1 MKKILALLSVVILV
15 SCKQE
20 KLSTIKCS
28 PELKS
33 MVVFDVMSY
42 NVENLFDTIDDPNKA
57 DEDFT
62 PTGKLQWNT
71 SKYYEHLNHTVDAI
85 TNKGANFPAIV
96 GLIEVEN
103 GKVLNDLVNTSYLK
117 GKGYQV
123 IWYEGPDERGIDVAM
138 IFDSN
143 RVIVMGSRAIPV
155 VLESLTDP
163 NTRDI
168 LKVSAKIGNE
178 NFEFFVNHW
187 PSRRGGQD
195 ESEMHRIKAASVLRK
210 EVDQILS
217 VNPKANIICMGD
229 FNDFPSNKSIRD
241 VLQAGVS
248 KPEDSNGH
256 SVLFNMMSD
265 FEALKKGTHF
275 YKGEWSPLDQFML
288 SYGMFDKKYLNV
300 NDFEVVS
307 YDFLY
312 YTGKDGVKSP
322 ARVYVGDSYKG
333 GYSDHLPILLHVN

>member
-1 MKKILALLSVVILV
+1 MKKIVVLFILASLV
-15 SCKQE
+15 ACQ
-20 KLSTIKCS
+20 STKPSTKDYSS
-28 PELKS
+28 PQNK
-33 MVVFDVMSY
+33 VAFDIMSY

-71 SKYYEHLNHTVDAI
+71 AKYYEHLNHTVDAI
-85 TNKGANFPAIV
+85 TNKGTNFPAIV

-103 GKVLNDLVNTSYLK
+103 GTALNDLVNTSHLK
-117 GKGYQV
+117 GKGYKV
-123 IWYEGPDERGIDVAM
+123 VWHEGPDERGIDVAL
-138 IFDSN
+138 IYDSN
-143 RVIVMGSRAIPV
+143 RVTLIGSTAIPV
-155 VLESLTDP
+155 ILESVTDP

-168 LKVSAKIGNE
+168 LKVTVKVGSEDFNL
-178 NFEFFVNHW
+178 FVNHW

-217 VNPKANIICMGD
+217 VNPKANVICMGD
-229 FNDFPSNKSIRD
+229 FNDFPSNKSVHD

-248 KPEDSNGH
+248 NEH

-275 YKGEWSPLDQFML
+275 YKGEWSPLDQFIV
-288 SYGMFDKKYLNV
+288 SYGMFDNKCITANS
-300 NDFEVVS
+300 FEVVTS
-307 YDFLY
+307 DFLY
-312 YTGKDGVKSP
+312 YTSKDGVKSP
-322 ARVYVGDSYKG
+322 ARAYVGDSYKG
-333 GYSDHLPILLHVN
+333 GYSDHLPILLRVN

>member
-1 MKKILALLSVVILV
+1 MKKISVLFFIALMV
-15 SCKQE
+15 SCKTT
-20 KLSTIKCS
+20 KLDYNEYSDAAAKA
-28 PELKS
+28 K
-33 MVVFDVMSY
+33 FDLMSY

-71 SKYYEHLNHTVDAI
+71 AKYYEHLNHTVDAI
-85 TNKGANFPAIV
+85 TNKGTNFPAIV

-103 GKVLNDLVNTSYLK
+103 GIVLNDLVNTSFLK

-123 IWYEGPDERGIDVAM
+123 VWYEGPDERGIDVAL
-138 IFDSN
+138 IYDSK
-143 RVIVMGSRAIPV
+143 RVAIVGSKPIPV
-155 VLESLTDP
+155 VLESVSDP

-168 LKVSAKIGNE
+168 LKVSVKVGSE
-178 NFEFFVNHW
+178 DFHLFVNHW

-229 FNDFPSNKSIRD
+229 FNDFPSNKSVHD

-248 KPEDSNGH
+248 NEH

-275 YKGEWSPLDQFML
+275 YKGEWSPLDQFMV
-288 SYGMFDKKYLNV
+288 SYGMFDNKCVSANSL
-300 NDFEVVS
+300 EVVS

-312 YTGKDGVKSP
+312 YTSKDGVKSP
-322 ARVYVGDSYKG
+322 ARAYVGDSYKG
-333 GYSDHLPILLHVN
+333 GYSDHLPILMHVN

>member
-1 MKKILALLSVVILV
+1 MKKIGVLFVIAVMV
-15 SCKQE
+15 SCKITKPGVKE
-20 KLSTIKCS
+20 YSDAPAKVK
-28 PELKS
+28 
-33 MVVFDVMSY
+33 FDLMSY

-62 PTGKLQWNT
+62 PAGKLQWNT
-71 SKYYEHLNHTVDAI
+71 AKYYEHLNHTVDAI
-85 TNKGANFPAIV
+85 TNKGTSFPAIV

-103 GKVLNDLVNTSYLK
+103 GTVLNDLVNTSFLK

-123 IWYEGPDERGIDVAM
+123 VWYEGPDERGIDVAL
-138 IFDSN
+138 IYDSK
-143 RVIVMGSRAIPV
+143 RVTIVGSRPIPV
-155 VLESLTDP
+155 VLESVSDP

-168 LKVSAKIGNE
+168 LKVSVKVGSE
-178 NFEFFVNHW
+178 DYHLFVNHW
-187 PSRRGGQD
+187 PSRRGGLD

-229 FNDFPSNKSIRD
+229 FNDFPSNKSIHD

-248 KPEDSNGH
+248 NEH

-275 YKGEWSPLDQFML
+275 YKGEWSPLDQFIV
-288 SYGMFDKKYLNV
+288 SYGMFDNKCISANS
-300 NDFEVVS
+300 FEVVT

-312 YTGKDGVKSP
+312 DTSKDGVKSP
-322 ARVYVGDSYKG
+322 ARAYVGDSYKG
-333 GYSDHLPILLHVN
+333 GYSDHLPILMHVN

>member
-1 MKKILALLSVVILV
+1 MV
-15 SCKQE
+15 SCKTT
-20 KLSTIKCS
+20 KLDYNEYSDAAAKA
-28 PELKS
+28 K
-33 MVVFDVMSY
+33 FDLMSY

-71 SKYYEHLNHTVDAI
+71 VKYYEHLNHTVDAI
-85 TNKGANFPAIV
+85 TNKGTNFPAIV

-103 GKVLNDLVNTSYLK
+103 GTVLNDLVNTSFLK

-123 IWYEGPDERGIDVAM
+123 VWYEGPDERGIDVAL
-138 IFDSN
+138 IYDSK
-143 RVIVMGSRAIPV
+143 RVAIVGSKPIPV
-155 VLESLTDP
+155 VLESVSDP

-168 LKVSAKIGNE
+168 LKVSVKVGSE
-178 NFEFFVNHW
+178 DFHLFVNHW

-217 VNPKANIICMGD
+217 VTPKANIICMGD
-229 FNDFPSNKSIRD
+229 FNDFPSNKSVHD

-248 KPEDSNGH
+248 NEH

-275 YKGEWSPLDQFML
+275 YKGEWSPLDQFMV
-288 SYGMFDKKYLNV
+288 SYGMFDNKCVSANS
-300 NDFEVVS
+300 FEVVS

-312 YTGKDGVKSP
+312 YTSKDGVKSP
-322 ARVYVGDSYKG
+322 ARAYVGDSYKG
-333 GYSDHLPILLHVN
+333 GYSDHLPILMHVN

>member
-1 MKKILALLSVVILV
+1 MKKIGVLFFIAFMV
-15 SCKQE
+15 SCKTTQPDTE
-20 KLSTIKCS
+20 TYLEAPAKVK
-28 PELKS
+28 
-33 MVVFDVMSY
+33 FDLMSY

-62 PTGKLQWNT
+62 PSGKLQWNT
-71 SKYYEHLNHTVDAI
+71 AKYYEHLNHTVDAI
-85 TNKGANFPAIV
+85 TNKGKYFPAIV

-103 GKVLNDLVNTSYLK
+103 GTVLNDLVNTSFLK

-123 IWYEGPDERGIDVAM
+123 VWYEGPDERGIDVAM
-138 IFDSN
+138 IYDSK
-143 RVIVMGSRAIPV
+143 RVTIVGSRPIPV
-155 VLESLTDP
+155 VLESVSDP

-168 LKVSAKIGNE
+168 LKVSVKVGSE
-178 NFEFFVNHW
+178 DYHLFVNHW
-187 PSRRGGQD
+187 PSRRGGQV

-217 VNPKANIICMGD
+217 INGKANIICMGD
-229 FNDFPSNKSIRD
+229 FNDFPSNKSVHD

-248 KPEDSNGH
+248 NEH

-275 YKGEWSPLDQFML
+275 YKGEWSPLDQFVV
-288 SYGMFDKKYLNV
+288 SYGMFDNKCISANS
-300 NDFEVVS
+300 FEVVS

-312 YTGKDGVKSP
+312 YTSKDGVKSP

-333 GYSDHLPILLHVN
+333 GYSDHMPILMHVN

>member
-1 MKKILALLSVVILV
+1 MKKIALLFVIAALAA
-15 SCKQE
+15 CN
-20 KLSTIKCS
+20 ST
-28 PELKS
+28 KS
-33 MVVFDVMSY
+33 SSKDYSAAQNKVEFDLMSY
-42 NVENLFDTIDDPNKA
+42 NVENLFDTIDDPNKI

-62 PTGKLQWNT
+62 PSAKLQWNT
-71 SKYYEHLNHTVDAI
+71 VKYYEHLNHTVDAI
-85 TNKGANFPAIV
+85 TNKGTNFPAIV

-103 GKVLNDLVNTSYLK
+103 GTVLNDLVNTSFLK

-123 IWYEGPDERGIDVAM
+123 VWYEGPDERGIDVAL
-138 IFDSN
+138 IYDSK
-143 RVIVMGSRAIPV
+143 RVTIVGSRPIPV
-155 VLESLTDP
+155 VLESVTDP

-168 LKVSAKIGNE
+168 LKVTVQIGNE
-178 NFEFFVNHW
+178 VFDLFVNHW

-210 EVDQILS
+210 EIDQILS

-229 FNDFPSNKSIRD
+229 FNDFPSNKSIHD

-248 KPEDSNGH
+248 NEH

-265 FEALKKGTHF
+265 FETLKKGTHF
-275 YKGEWSPLDQFML
+275 YKGEWSPLDQFMV
-288 SYGMFDKKYLNV
+288 SYGMFDNKLITANS
-300 NDFEVVS
+300 FEVVS

-333 GYSDHLPILLHVN
+333 GYSDHLPILMHVN

>member
-1 MKKILALLSVVILV
+1 MKKIGVLFFIALMV
-15 SCKQE
+15 SCKTT
-20 KLSTIKCS
+20 KLDYNEYSDAAAKA
-28 PELKS
+28 K
-33 MVVFDVMSY
+33 FDLMSY
-42 NVENLFDTIDDPNKA
+42 NVENLFDTIDDTNKA

-71 SKYYEHLNHTVDAI
+71 AKYYEHLNHTVDAI
-85 TNKGANFPAIV
+85 TNKGTNFPAIV

-103 GKVLNDLVNTSYLK
+103 GTVLNDLVNTSFLK

-123 IWYEGPDERGIDVAM
+123 VWYEGPDERGIDVAL
-138 IFDSN
+138 IYDSK
-143 RVIVMGSRAIPV
+143 RVAIVGSRPIPV
-155 VLESLTDP
+155 VLESVSDP

-168 LKVSAKIGNE
+168 LKVSVKVGSE
-178 NFEFFVNHW
+178 DFHLFVNHW

-229 FNDFPSNKSIRD
+229 FNDFPSNKSVHD

-248 KPEDSNGH
+248 NEH

-275 YKGEWSPLDQFML
+275 YKGEWSPLDQFMV
-288 SYGMFDKKYLNV
+288 SYGMFDNKCVSANS
-300 NDFEVVS
+300 FEVVS

-312 YTGKDGVKSP
+312 YTSKDGVKSP
-322 ARVYVGDSYKG
+322 ARAYVGDSYKG
-333 GYSDHLPILLHVN
+333 GYSDHLPILMHVN

>member
-1 MKKILALLSVVILV
+1 MKKILGLLSIVILA

-20 KLSTIKCS
+20 KLSVQIPASEIKKVS
-28 PELKS
+28 
-33 MVVFDVMSY
+33 FDIMSY

-71 SKYYEHLNHTVDAI
+71 AKYYDHLKHTVDAI
-85 TNKGANFPAIV
+85 TNKGTNFPAIV

-103 GKVLNDLVNTSYLK
+103 GTVLNDLVNTSFLK
-117 GKGYQV
+117 GKGYKYV
-123 IWYEGPDERGIDVAM
+123 WFEGPDERGIDVAL
-138 IFDSN
+138 IYDLN
-143 RVIVMGSRAIPV
+143 RVSVVQAKAIPV
-155 VLESLTDP
+155 LLESVTDP

-168 LKVSAKIGNE
+168 LKVLVEIGSEQFNL
-178 NFEFFVNHW
+178 FVNHW

-217 VNPKANIICMGD
+217 VNPMANVICMGD
-229 FNDFPSNKSIRD
+229 FNDFPSNKSVRD

-248 KPEDSNGH
+248 NEN

-275 YKGEWSPLDQFML
+275 YKGEWSPLDQFMV
-288 SYGMFDKKYLNV
+288 SYGMFDNKCVSV
-300 NDFEVVS
+300 NSFEVVS
-307 YDFLY
+307 YDFIM
-312 YTGKDGVKSP
+312 YTSKDGVKSP

-333 GYSDHLPILLHVN
+333 GYSDHLPILMHVN

>member
-1 MKKILALLSVVILV
+1 MKKIVVLFILASLV
-15 SCKQE
+15 ACH
-20 KLSTIKCS
+20 STKPS
-28 PELKS
+28 TKDYSTPQNK
-33 MVVFDVMSY
+33 VAFDIMSY

-62 PTGKLQWNT
+62 PSGKLQWNT
-71 SKYYEHLNHTVDAI
+71 VKYYEHLNHTVDAI
-85 TNKGANFPAIV
+85 TNKGTSFPAIV

-103 GKVLNDLVNTSYLK
+103 GTALSDLVSTSHLK
-117 GKGYQV
+117 GKGYKV
-123 IWYEGPDERGIDVAM
+123 VWHEGPDERGIDVAL
-138 IFDSN
+138 IYDSS
-143 RVIVMGSRAIPV
+143 RVTLIGSRAIPV
-155 VLESLTDP
+155 VLESVKDP

-168 LKVSAKIGNE
+168 LKVTVKVGSE
-178 NFEFFVNHW
+178 DYQLFVNHW

-195 ESEMHRIKAASVLRK
+195 ESEMHRIKASSVLRK

-229 FNDFPSNKSIRD
+229 FNDFPSNKSVHD

-248 KPEDSNGH
+248 NEH

-275 YKGEWSPLDQFML
+275 YKGEWSPLDQFMV
-288 SYGMFDKKYLNV
+288 SYGMFDNKCVSANS
-300 NDFEVVS
+300 FEVLG

>member
-1 MKKILALLSVVILV
+1 MKKIGVLFFVAFMV
-15 SCKQE
+15 SCKTT
-20 KLSTIKCS
+20 K
-28 PELKS
+28 PDAKS
-33 MVVFDVMSY
+33 HSDAPAKVKFDLMSY
-42 NVENLFDTIDDPNKA
+42 NIENLFDTIDDPNKA

-62 PTGKLQWNT
+62 PSGKLQWNT
-71 SKYYEHLNHTVDAI
+71 AKYREHLNHTVDAI
-85 TNKGANFPAIV
+85 TNKGTNFPAVV

-103 GKVLNDLVNTSYLK
+103 GTVLNDLVNTSFLK

-123 IWYEGPDERGIDVAM
+123 VWYEGPDERGIDVAL
-138 IFDSN
+138 IYDSK
-143 RVIVMGSRAIPV
+143 RVSVTGSRAIPV
-155 VLESLTDP
+155 LLESVTDP

-168 LKVSAKIGNE
+168 LNASVRIGNE
-178 NFEFFVNHW
+178 DFELFVNHW

-217 VNPKANIICMGD
+217 VNPKANIVCMGD
-229 FNDFPSNKSIRD
+229 FNDFPSNKSVHD

-248 KPEDSNGH
+248 NEH

-275 YKGEWSPLDQFML
+275 YKGEWSPLDQFMV
-288 SYGMFDKKYLNV
+288 SYGMFDKKCIDANS
-300 NDFEVVS
+300 FEVVS

-333 GYSDHLPILLHVN
+333 GYSDHLPILMHVN

>member
-1 MKKILALLSVVILV
+1 MKKILGLLSIVILA

-20 KLSTIKCS
+20 KLSVQIPASEIKKVS
-28 PELKS
+28 
-33 MVVFDVMSY
+33 FDIMSY

-71 SKYYEHLNHTVDAI
+71 AKYYEHLKHTVDAI
-85 TNKGANFPAIV
+85 TNKGTNFPAIV

-103 GKVLNDLVNTSYLK
+103 GTVLNDLVNTSFLK
-117 GKGYQV
+117 GKGYKYV
-123 IWYEGPDERGIDVAM
+123 WFEGPDERGIDVAL
-138 IFDSN
+138 IYDLN
-143 RVIVMGSRAIPV
+143 RVSVVQAKAIPV
-155 VLESLTDP
+155 LLESVTDP

-168 LKVSAKIGNE
+168 LKVLVEIGSEQFNL
-178 NFEFFVNHW
+178 FVNHW

-217 VNPKANIICMGD
+217 VNPMANVICMGD
-229 FNDFPSNKSIRD
+229 FNDFPSNKSARD

-248 KPEDSNGH
+248 NEH

-275 YKGEWSPLDQFML
+275 YKGEWSPLDQFMV
-288 SYGMFDKKYLNV
+288 SYGMFDNKCVSANS
-300 NDFEVVS
+300 FEVVS
-307 YDFLY
+307 YDFIM
-312 YTGKDGVKSP
+312 YTSKDGVKSP

-333 GYSDHLPILLHVN
+333 GYSDHLPILMHVN

>member
-1 MKKILALLSVVILV
+1 MKKILALLSIAILV

-20 KLSTIKCS
+20 KLSVQIPVSEKKKVS
-28 PELKS
+28 
-33 MVVFDVMSY
+33 FDVMSY

-62 PTGKLQWNT
+62 PSGKLQWNT
-71 SKYYEHLNHTVDAI
+71 AKYYEHLNHTVDAI
-85 TNKGANFPAIV
+85 TNKGTNFPAVV

-103 GKVLNDLVNTSYLK
+103 GSVLNDLVNTSFLK

-123 IWYEGPDERGIDVAM
+123 VWYEGPDERGIDVAM
-138 IFDSN
+138 IYDSK
-143 RVIVMGSRAIPV
+143 RVTIVGSRPVPV
-155 VLESLTDP
+155 VLESLSDP

-168 LKVSAKIGNE
+168 LKVSVKVGSE
-178 NFEFFVNHW
+178 DYHLFVNHW

-217 VNPKANIICMGD
+217 LNAKANIVCMGD
-229 FNDFPSNKSIRD
+229 FNDFPSNKSVHD

-248 KPEDSNGH
+248 NEH

-265 FEALKKGTHF
+265 FETLKKGTHF
-275 YKGEWSPLDQFML
+275 YKGEWSPLDQFVV
-288 SYGMFDKKYLNV
+288 SYGMFDNKCISANS
-300 NDFEVVS
+300 FEVVS
-307 YDFLY
+307 YDFIM
-312 YTGKDGVKSP
+312 YTSKDGVKSP

-333 GYSDHLPILLHVN
+333 GYSDHLPILMHVN

>member
-1 MKKILALLSVVILV
+1 MKKLGVLFFIALMV
-15 SCKQE
+15 SCKTT
-20 KLSTIKCS
+20 KLDYKEYSDAAAKA
-28 PELKS
+28 K
-33 MVVFDVMSY
+33 FDIMSY

-71 SKYYEHLNHTVDAI
+71 ARYYEHLNHTVDAI
-85 TNKGANFPAIV
+85 TNKGTNFPAIV

-103 GKVLNDLVNTSYLK
+103 GTVLNDLVNTSFLK
-117 GKGYQV
+117 GRGYQV
-123 IWYEGPDERGIDVAM
+123 VWYEGPDERGIDVAM
-138 IFDSN
+138 IYDSN
-143 RVIVMGSRAIPV
+143 RVSVIASRAIPV
-155 VLESLTDP
+155 VLESVTDP

-168 LKVSAKIGNE
+168 LKVTVKVGSEDFNL
-178 NFEFFVNHW
+178 FVNHW

-210 EVDQILS
+210 EVDQILA
-217 VNPKANIICMGD
+217 VNIKSNIICMGD
-229 FNDFPSNKSIRD
+229 FNDFPSNKSIHE
-241 VLQAGVS
+241 VLQAGG
-248 KPEDSNGH
+248 ENER
-256 SVLFNMMSD
+256 SVLYNMMSD

-275 YKGEWSPLDQFML
+275 YKGEWSPLDQLMV
-288 SYGMFDKKYLNV
+288 SYGMLFNRFVDV
-300 NDFEVVS
+300 NSFEVVS

-333 GYSDHLPILLHVN
+333 GYSDHLPILMHVN

>member
-1 MKKILALLSVVILV
+1 MV
-15 SCKQE
+15 SCKTMKPDTE
-20 KLSTIKCS
+20 ATLDAPAKVK
-28 PELKS
+28 
-33 MVVFDVMSY
+33 FDLMSY
-42 NVENLFDTIDDPNKA
+42 NVENIFDTIDDPNKA

-62 PTGKLQWNT
+62 PSGKLQWN
-71 SKYYEHLNHTVDAI
+71 SAKYYEHLNHTVDAI
-85 TNKGANFPAIV
+85 TNKGTNFPAIV
-96 GLIEVEN
+96 GLIEIEN

-123 IWYEGPDERGIDVAM
+123 VWYEGPDERGIDVAL
-138 IFDSN
+138 IYDSKK
-143 RVIVMGSRAIPV
+143 VTVVGSRPIPV
-155 VLESLTDP
+155 VLESVSDP

-168 LKVSAKIGNE
+168 LKVTVKVGSE
-178 NFEFFVNHW
+178 DYHLFVNHW

-229 FNDFPSNKSIRD
+229 FNDFPSNKSVHD
-241 VLQAGVS
+241 VLRAGVS
-248 KPEDSNGH
+248 NEH

-275 YKGEWSPLDQFML
+275 YKGEWSPLDQFIV
-288 SYGMFDKKYLNV
+288 SYGMFDNKCISANS
-300 NDFEVVS
+300 FEVVT

-312 YTGKDGVKSP
+312 YTSKDGVKSP
-322 ARVYVGDSYKG
+322 ARAYVGDSYKG
-333 GYSDHLPILLHVN
+333 GYSDHLPILMHVN

>member
-1 MKKILALLSVVILV
+1 MKKIGVLFFIALMA
-15 SCKQE
+15 SCKTN
-20 KLSTIKCS
+20 K
-28 PELKS
+28 PDAKS
-33 MVVFDVMSY
+33 FSDAPAKVKFDLMSY
-42 NVENLFDTIDDPNKA
+42 NIENLFDTIDDPNKA

-62 PTGKLQWNT
+62 PSGKLQWNT
-71 SKYYEHLNHTVDAI
+71 AKYLEHLNHTVDAI
-85 TNKGANFPAIV
+85 TNKGTNFPALV

-103 GKVLNDLVNTSYLK
+103 GNVLNDLVNTSFLK

-123 IWYEGPDERGIDVAM
+123 VWYEGPDERGIDVAM
-138 IFDSN
+138 IYDSK
-143 RVIVMGSRAIPV
+143 RVSVTGSRAIPV
-155 VLESLTDP
+155 LLESVTDP

-168 LKVSAKIGNE
+168 LKASVRIGNE
-178 NFEFFVNHW
+178 DFELFVNHW

-195 ESEMHRIKAASVLRK
+195 ESEIHRIKAASVLRK

-217 VNPKANIICMGD
+217 INPKANIICMGD
-229 FNDFPSNKSIRD
+229 FNDFPSNKSVHD

-248 KPEDSNGH
+248 NEH

-275 YKGEWSPLDQFML
+275 YKGEWSPLDQFMV
-288 SYGMFDKKYLNV
+288 SYGMFDNKCINA
-300 NDFEVVS
+300 NSFEVVS

-333 GYSDHLPILLHVN
+333 GYSDHLPILMHVN

>member
-1 MKKILALLSVVILV
+1 MKKILALLSIVILA

-20 KLSTIKCS
+20 KLSVQIPN
-28 PELKS
+28 PEKKKVS
-33 MVVFDVMSY
+33 FDIMSY

-62 PTGKLQWNT
+62 PSGKLQWNT

-85 TNKGANFPAIV
+85 TNKGTNFPAVV

-103 GKVLNDLVNTSYLK
+103 GTVLNDLVNTSFLK
-117 GKGYQV
+117 GKGYKYV
-123 IWYEGPDERGIDVAM
+123 WFEGPDERGIDVAL
-138 IFDSN
+138 IYDLN
-143 RVIVMGSRAIPV
+143 RVSVVQAKAIPV
-155 VLESLTDP
+155 VLESVSDP

-168 LKVSAKIGNE
+168 LKVSVEIGSEQFNL
-178 NFEFFVNHW
+178 FVNHW

-210 EVDQILS
+210 EVDAILS
-217 VNPKANIICMGD
+217 LNPMANIICMGD
-229 FNDFPSNKSIRD
+229 FNDFPSNKSVHD

-248 KPEDSNGH
+248 NEH

-265 FEALKKGTHF
+265 FETLRKGTHF
-275 YKGEWSPLDQFML
+275 YKGEWSPLDQFMV
-288 SYGMFDKKYLNV
+288 SYGMFDNKCVSANS
-300 NDFEVVS
+300 FEVVS
-307 YDFLY
+307 YDFIM
-312 YTGKDGVKSP
+312 YTSKDGVKSP

-333 GYSDHLPILLHVN
+333 GYSDHLPILMHVN

>member
-1 MKKILALLSVVILV
+1 MKKIGVLFFIAIMV
-15 SCKQE
+15 SCKTMKPDSE
-20 KLSTIKCS
+20 TSSVAPAKVK
-28 PELKS
+28 
-33 MVVFDVMSY
+33 FDLMSY

-62 PTGKLQWNT
+62 PTGKLQWN
-71 SKYYEHLNHTVDAI
+71 SAKYYEHLNHTVDAI
-85 TNKGANFPAIV
+85 TNKGTNFPAVV

-103 GKVLNDLVNTSYLK
+103 GTVLNDLVNTSYLK

-123 IWYEGPDERGIDVAM
+123 VWYEGPDERGIDVAL
-138 IFDSN
+138 IYDSN
-143 RVIVMGSRAIPV
+143 KVTVLGSRPIPV
-155 VLESLTDP
+155 VLESVSDP

-168 LKVSAKIGNE
+168 LKVSVKVGSE
-178 NFEFFVNHW
+178 DYHLFVNHW
-187 PSRRGGQD
+187 PSRRGGMD

-217 VNPKANIICMGD
+217 VNPNANIICMGD
-229 FNDFPSNKSIRD
+229 FNDFPSNKSVHD

-248 KPEDSNGH
+248 NEH

-275 YKGEWSPLDQFML
+275 YKGEWSPLDQFVVG
-288 SYGMFDKKYLNV
+288 YGMFDNKCISANS
-300 NDFEVVS
+300 FEVVS
-307 YDFLY
+307 YDFIM
-312 YTGKDGVKSP
+312 YTSKDGVKSP

>member
-1 MKKILALLSVVILV
+1 MKKIGVLLFIALMA
-15 SCKQE
+15 SCKTT
-20 KLSTIKCS
+20 KPDTKVSVDTPAKV
-28 PELKS
+28 K
-33 MVVFDVMSY
+33 FDLMSY
-42 NVENLFDTIDDPNKA
+42 NVENLFDTINDPNKA

-71 SKYYEHLNHTVDAI
+71 SKYYEHLSHTVDAI
-85 TNKGANFPAIV
+85 TNKGTNFPAIV

-103 GKVLNDLVNTSYLK
+103 GTVLNDLVNTSYLK

-123 IWYEGPDERGIDVAM
+123 VWYEGPDERGIDVAM
-138 IFDSN
+138 IYDSN
-143 RVIVMGSRAIPV
+143 KVTIIGSRPIPV
-155 VLESLTDP
+155 ILESVTDP

-178 NFEFFVNHW
+178 NFELFVNHW

-217 VNPKANIICMGD
+217 VNPKSNIICMGD
-229 FNDFPSNKSIRD
+229 FNDFPSNKSVRD

-248 KPEDSNGH
+248 KPGDSNGH

-275 YKGEWSPLDQFML
+275 YKGEWSPLDQFMV
-288 SYGMFDKKYLNV
+288 SYEMFDNKCIDV
-300 NDFEVVS
+300 NSYEVVS
-307 YDFLY
+307 YDFIM
-312 YTGKDGVKSP
+312 YTSKDGVKSP

-333 GYSDHLPILLHVN
+333 GYSDHLPILMHVN

>member
-1 MKKILALLSVVILV
+1 MKKIGVLFFIAIMV
-15 SCKQE
+15 SCKTN
-20 KLSTIKCS
+20 K
-28 PELKS
+28 PDAKS
-33 MVVFDVMSY
+33 FSDAPAKVKFDLMSY
-42 NVENLFDTIDDPNKA
+42 NIENLFDTIDDPNKA

-62 PTGKLQWNT
+62 PSGKLQWNT
-71 SKYYEHLNHTVDAI
+71 AKYLEHLNHTVDAI
-85 TNKGANFPAIV
+85 TNKGTNFPALV

-103 GKVLNDLVNTSYLK
+103 GNVLNDLVNTSFLK

-123 IWYEGPDERGIDVAM
+123 VWYEGPDERGIDVA
-138 IFDSN
+138 IIYDSK
-143 RVIVMGSRAIPV
+143 RVSVTGSRAIPV
-155 VLESLTDP
+155 LLESVTDP

-168 LKVSAKIGNE
+168 LKASVRIGNE
-178 NFEFFVNHW
+178 DFELFVNHW

-195 ESEMHRIKAASVLRK
+195 ESEIHRIKAASVLRK

-217 VNPKANIICMGD
+217 INPKANIICMGD
-229 FNDFPSNKSIRD
+229 FNDFPSNKSVHD

-248 KPEDSNGH
+248 NEH

-275 YKGEWSPLDQFML
+275 YKGEWSPLDQFMV
-288 SYGMFDKKYLNV
+288 SYGMFDNKCINA
-300 NDFEVVS
+300 NSFEVVS

-333 GYSDHLPILLHVN
+333 GYSDHLPILMHVN

>member
-1 MKKILALLSVVILV
+1 MKKILALLSIAILA

-20 KLSTIKCS
+20 KFTLQIPASEKQKVS
-28 PELKS
+28 
-33 MVVFDVMSY
+33 FDIMSY

-71 SKYYEHLNHTVDAI
+71 AKYYEHLKHTVDAI
-85 TNKGANFPAIV
+85 TNKGTNFPAIV

-103 GKVLNDLVNTSYLK
+103 GAVLNDLVNTSFLK
-117 GKGYQV
+117 GKGYKYV
-123 IWYEGPDERGIDVAM
+123 WFEGPDERGIDVAL
-138 IFDSN
+138 IYDLN
-143 RVIVMGSRAIPV
+143 RVSVVQAMAIPV
-155 VLESLTDP
+155 LLESVTDP

-168 LKVSAKIGNE
+168 LKVSVEIGSEKFNL
-178 NFEFFVNHW
+178 FVNHW

-195 ESEMHRIKAASVLRK
+195 ESEMHRIRAAGVLRK

-217 VNPKANIICMGD
+217 VDTKANVICMGD
-229 FNDFPSNKSIRD
+229 FNDFPSNKSIHD

-248 KPEDSNGH
+248 NEH

-265 FEALKKGTHF
+265 FEAQKKGTHF
-275 YKGEWSPLDQFML
+275 YKGEWSPLDQFMV
-288 SYGMFDKKYLNV
+288 SYGMFENKCVSANS
-300 NDFEVVS
+300 FEVVS
-307 YDFLY
+307 YDFIM
-312 YTGKDGVKSP
+312 YTSKDGVKSP

-333 GYSDHLPILLHVN
+333 GYSDHLPILMHVN

>member
-1 MKKILALLSVVILV
+1 MKKIFVLLFVAVFA
-15 SCKQE
+15 SCK
-20 KLSTIKCS
+20 TIKPDTTDFS
-28 PELKS
+28 NTSSK
-33 MVVFDVMSY
+33 VKFDVMSY
-42 NVENLFDTIDDPNKA
+42 NIENLFDTIDDPNKA

-71 SKYYEHLNHTVDAI
+71 AKYYEHLNHTVDAI
-85 TNKGANFPAIV
+85 TNKGTNFPAIV

-103 GKVLNDLVNTSYLK
+103 GTVLNDLVNTSYFK

-123 IWYEGPDERGIDVAM
+123 VWYEGPDERGIDVAL
-138 IFDSN
+138 IYDSK
-143 RVIVMGSRAIPV
+143 RVAIVGSRPIPV
-155 VLESLTDP
+155 VLESVSDP

-168 LKVSAKIGNE
+168 LKVSVKVGIE
-178 NFEFFVNHW
+178 DYHLFVNHW

-195 ESEMHRIKAASVLRK
+195 ESEMHRIKAASILRK
-210 EVDQILS
+210 EVDQILT

-229 FNDFPSNKSIRD
+229 FNDFPSNKSVHD

-248 KPEDSNGH
+248 NEH

-265 FEALKKGTHF
+265 FESLKKGTHF
-275 YKGEWSPLDQFML
+275 YKGEWSPLDQFMV
-288 SYGMFDKKYLNV
+288 SYGMFDSKCISANS
-300 NDFEVVS
+300 FEVVS

-312 YTGKDGVKSP
+312 YTDKNGVKSP

-333 GYSDHLPILLHVN
+333 GYSDHLPILMHVN

>member
-1 MKKILALLSVVILV
+1 MKKILALLSVVILA
-15 SCKQE
+15 SCKHE
-20 KLSTIKCS
+20 KLSVQIPASEIKKVS
-28 PELKS
+28 
-33 MVVFDVMSY
+33 FDIMSY

-71 SKYYEHLNHTVDAI
+71 AKYYEHLKHTVDAI
-85 TNKGANFPAIV
+85 TNKGTNFPAIV

-103 GKVLNDLVNTSYLK
+103 GTVLNDLVNTSFLK
-117 GKGYQV
+117 GKGYKYV
-123 IWYEGPDERGIDVAM
+123 WFEGPDERGIDVAL
-138 IFDSN
+138 IYDLN
-143 RVIVMGSRAIPV
+143 RVSVVQAKAIPV
-155 VLESLTDP
+155 LLESVTDP

-168 LKVSAKIGNE
+168 LKVLVEIGSEQFNL
-178 NFEFFVNHW
+178 FVNHW

-217 VNPKANIICMGD
+217 VNPMANVICMGD
-229 FNDFPSNKSIRD
+229 FNDFPSNKSVRD

-248 KPEDSNGH
+248 NEN

-275 YKGEWSPLDQFML
+275 YKGEWSPLDQFMV
-288 SYGMFDKKYLNV
+288 SYGMFDNKCVSV
-300 NDFEVVS
+300 NSFEVVS
-307 YDFLY
+307 YDFIM
-312 YTGKDGVKSP
+312 YTSKDGVKSP

-333 GYSDHLPILLHVN
+333 GYSDHLPILMHVN

>member
-1 MKKILALLSVVILV
+1 MKKILGLLSIVILA

-20 KLSTIKCS
+20 KLSVQIPASEIKKVS
-28 PELKS
+28 
-33 MVVFDVMSY
+33 FDIMSY

-71 SKYYEHLNHTVDAI
+71 AKYYDHLKHTVDAI
-85 TNKGANFPAIV
+85 TNKGTNFPAIV

-103 GKVLNDLVNTSYLK
+103 GTVLNDLVNTSFLK
-117 GKGYQV
+117 GKGYKYV
-123 IWYEGPDERGIDVAM
+123 WFEGPDERGIDVAL
-138 IFDSN
+138 IYDLN
-143 RVIVMGSRAIPV
+143 RVSVVQAKAIPV
-155 VLESLTDP
+155 LLESVTDP

-168 LKVSAKIGNE
+168 LKVLVEIGSEQFNL
-178 NFEFFVNHW
+178 FVNHW

-210 EVDQILS
+210 EVDEILS
-217 VNPKANIICMGD
+217 LNPKANIVCMGD
-229 FNDFPSNKSIRD
+229 FNDFPSNKSVHD

-248 KPEDSNGH
+248 NEH

-275 YKGEWSPLDQFML
+275 YKGEWSPLDQFMV
-288 SYGMFDKKYLNV
+288 SYGMFDNKCVSANS
-300 NDFEVVS
+300 FEVVS
-307 YDFLY
+307 YDFIM
-312 YTGKDGVKSP
+312 YTSKDGVKSP

-333 GYSDHLPILLHVN
+333 GFSDHLPILMHVN

>member
-1 MKKILALLSVVILV
+1 MKKLGVLFFIALMV
-15 SCKQE
+15 SCKTTKMDYNE
-20 KLSTIKCS
+20 YSDAAAKAK
-28 PELKS
+28 
-33 MVVFDVMSY
+33 FDLMSY

-62 PTGKLQWNT
+62 PNGKLQWN
-71 SKYYEHLNHTVDAI
+71 SAKYYEHLNHTVDAI
-85 TNKGANFPAIV
+85 TNKGTSFPAIV
-96 GLIEVEN
+96 ALIEVEN
-103 GKVLNDLVNTSYLK
+103 GAVLNDLVNTSYLK

-123 IWYEGPDERGIDVAM
+123 VWYEGPDERGIDVAM
-138 IFDSN
+138 IYDSK
-143 RVIVMGSRAIPV
+143 RVTIIGSRPIPV
-155 VLESLTDP
+155 VLESVSDP

-168 LKVSAKIGNE
+168 LKVSVKVGRE
-178 NFEFFVNHW
+178 DYHLFLNHW

-217 VNPKANIICMGD
+217 VNAKANIICMGD
-229 FNDFPSNKSIRD
+229 FNDFPSNKSVHD

-248 KPEDSNGH
+248 NEH

-275 YKGEWSPLDQFML
+275 YKGEWSPLDQFMV
-288 SYGMFDKKYLNV
+288 SYGMFDNKCIDV
-300 NDFEVVS
+300 NSYEVVS
-307 YDFLY
+307 YDFIM
-312 YTGKDGVKSP
+312 YTSKDGVKSP

-333 GYSDHLPILLHVN
+333 GYSDHLPILMHVN